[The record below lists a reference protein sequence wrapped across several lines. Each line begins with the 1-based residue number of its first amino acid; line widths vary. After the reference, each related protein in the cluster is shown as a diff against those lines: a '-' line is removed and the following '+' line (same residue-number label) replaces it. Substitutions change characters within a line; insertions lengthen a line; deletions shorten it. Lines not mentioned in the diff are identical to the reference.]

1 MSLLTTNLIDT
12 LKATPEK
19 KVPYYDLFI
28 MKYTLITVPAIISQT
43 LLLPETY
50 DNSYN
55 LDEDIDDLISELPDS
70 CLKLRKRLRTFYL
83 CMGIDIGE
91 LTQENE
97 EREFISDLFSSEAKK
112 KSTSNRELIL
122 RSLNASTFMN
132 YFFLIEST
140 IKDIYIENYQTN
152 PREYLKSKDLILKIL
167 HTKLETDNTS
177 SFFYQ
182 QLYKRSKLLLNEENL
197 DCLWS
202 ILNFIRNQQA
212 HSNGFY
218 DDKAQQILDSKIEKF
233 CASYNDQESKDNT
246 VAINL
251 LLNKLEPI
259 LEQIQKDGY
268 IIFNDSLENLIKNLA
283 VMIMESLYCC
293 EVK

>member
-1 MSLLTTNLIDT
+1 
-12 LKATPEK
+12 
-19 KVPYYDLFI
+19 
-28 MKYTLITVPAIISQT
+28 
-43 LLLPETY
+43 
-50 DNSYN
+50 
-55 LDEDIDDLISELPDS
+55 
-70 CLKLRKRLRTFYL
+70 
-83 CMGIDIGE
+83 
-91 LTQENE
+91 
-97 EREFISDLFSSEAKK
+97 
-112 KSTSNRELIL
+112 
-122 RSLNASTFMN
+122 MN